1 MNRYIMENSILQKF
15 LKGKTLNNS
24 ALASAL
30 GIHRN
35 TVANLLKTDE
45 GVQQLNKMFENY
57 ILEQKRLNSING
69 DQKAGEALE
78 YLELSRRI
86 NLEDYIKK

>member
-1 MNRYIMENSILQKF
+1 MENSILEKF

-24 ALASAL
+24 ALANAL

-45 GVQQLNKMFENY
+45 GVQHLNKMFENY

-69 DQKAGEALE
+69 DHKATEALE
-78 YLELSRRI
+78 YLELSKRI
-86 NLEDYIKK
+86 NLKDFTKEEDES